1 MFNNERINNLEE
13 QLDNIDDILE
23 YNRNRID
30 SVVKRIIDIEEELE
44 TIEPDNRWRKDNKY
58 LSSYCPKCKANNRS
72 QIPARSKRS
81 MQFTCGECNTIY
93 RVYFDRE
100 DIEEGGE

>member
-13 QLDNIDDILE
+13 KVAFLE
-23 YNRNRID
+23 SRVGY
-30 SVVKRIIDIEEELE
+30 IEEDLKKAK
-44 TIEPDNRWRKDNKY
+44 PNNRWRKDNKY

-72 QIPARSKRS
+72 QVPVKSKRS
-81 MQFTCGECNTIY
+81 MSFTCGECGALY

>member
-13 QLDNIDDILE
+13 KADELKKSISYLE
-23 YNRNRID
+23 SRVGY
-30 SVVKRIIDIEEELE
+30 LE
-44 TIEPDNRWRKDNKY
+44 RQANKAEPNNRWRHDNKY
-58 LSSYCPKCKANNRS
+58 LSSYCPKCKDNNRS
-72 QIPARSKRS
+72 QIPVRSKRS

>member
-13 QLDNIDDILE
+13 KVNYLNKKVGL
-23 YNRNRID
+23 
-30 SVVKRIIDIEEELE
+30 IEEELE
-44 TIEPDNRWRKDNKY
+44 TIEPDNRWRHDNKY